1 MEVPRE
7 LLQLV
12 DAARPVCTFYQR
24 GWCKKGADCRKRH
37 GPGEVN
43 PLVPHVS
50 RHAGPLGAR
59 LNLRPP
65 LTHAIEAFFRST
77 GTPCTLGSS
86 KVISNRSDLLLFH
99 LEFMTPPNVRA
110 CVDTNTKGFA
120 EVVYRTGENWEKS
133 RRGSLGRAERSTPR
147 C

>member
-12 DAARPVCTFYQR
+12 DAARPVCAYYQR

-50 RHAGPLGAR
+50 RHAGPEGAR

-65 LTHAIEAFFRST
+65 LTRAIEAFFRST
-77 GTPCTLGSS
+77 GTPCTLGPS
-86 KVISNRSDLLLFH
+86 KVISNRSDLLLFQ
-99 LEFMTPPNVRA
+99 LELMTPPIGRA
-110 CVDTNTKGFA
+110 CVDTNTKK
-120 EVVYRTGENWEKS
+120 VR
-133 RRGSLGRAERSTPR
+133 
-147 C
+147 